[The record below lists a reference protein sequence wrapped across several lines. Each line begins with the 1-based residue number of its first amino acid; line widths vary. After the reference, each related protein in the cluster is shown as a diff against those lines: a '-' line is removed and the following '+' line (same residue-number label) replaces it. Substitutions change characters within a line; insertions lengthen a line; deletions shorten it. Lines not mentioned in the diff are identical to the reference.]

1 MKYVID
7 KNNSKFKLM
16 YYNVSMVGLDVTP
29 KNGASGVTIKAK
41 KIILIDPSLRESY
54 IRQRINK
61 KIDKVIEFMLRI
73 LNDEDTTEGDVG
85 MVLDEIAKL
94 KGIIINKYREYMIES
109 EYKSFL
115 TKLIIVEE
123 EFKKNYN
130 QKIYMNYLS
139 GSVYEEKISEG
150 RSR

>member
-29 KNGASGVTIKAK
+29 RNGASGVTIKAK

>member
-7 KNNSKFKLM
+7 KNNSKFKLL

>member
-29 KNGASGVTIKAK
+29 RNGASGVTIKAK

-94 KGIIINKYREYMIES
+94 KGIIINKYREHMIES